1 MDRSRSSDRPGSTI
15 EDFLSH
21 FGVKGMKWGTRH
33 APGSG
38 PSASEDASRARE
50 ISTKAKSGGTKTLSN
65 KELQDLI
72 TRQNLEQQYARL
84 NPSKTKKAVQLV
96 ADILLGVGKQQAIR
110 VLNDAATK
118 GLNAATKK
126 S

>member
-1 MDRSRSSDRPGSTI
+1 MDRSESSGRPGDTL
-15 EDFLSH
+15 ETFLAH
-21 FGVKGMKWGTRH
+21 FGVKGMKWGVHRM
-33 APGSG
+33 PSSG
-38 PSASEDASRARE
+38 GSASEDASRARE
-50 ISTKAKSGGTKTLSN
+50 ISTKAKTGGTKALSN

-126 S
+126 G